1 MIKKSIK
8 QICVREANLL
18 KRLNKLNQMVRQIP
32 NIEDSV
38 NACRDNPRYFLM
50 AVDYLNRKSKIVK
63 ELKEIANIK
72 SKLGGVV

>member
-8 QICVREANLL
+8 QICVREAKLL
-18 KRLNKLNQMVRQIP
+18 KKLKNLNQMVQKIP
-32 NIEDSV
+32 NVEDSV
-38 NACRDNPRYFLM
+38 NACRDNPRYFVM
-50 AVDYLNRKSKIVK
+50 AVDYLNRKSQIVK